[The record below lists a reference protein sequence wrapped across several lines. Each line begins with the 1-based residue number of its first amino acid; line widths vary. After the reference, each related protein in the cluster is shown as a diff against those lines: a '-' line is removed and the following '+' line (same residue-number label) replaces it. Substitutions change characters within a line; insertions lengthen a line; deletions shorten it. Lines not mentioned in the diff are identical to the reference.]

1 MTCFKLIGE
10 IVASAGG
17 QKFFMAM
24 GAGIVNTGL
33 LIAKILPVDAYVTL
47 TLGTVGAF
55 ILASAGEQVAR
66 VMAQGK
72 DFQRDPYA

>member
-1 MTCFKLIGE
+1 MTCFKLLGD

-17 QKFFMAM
+17 QKFVMAM
-24 GAGIVNTGL
+24 GAGVVNTGL
-33 LIAKILPVDAYVTL
+33 LIAKILPVEAYVTL

-55 ILASAGEQVAR
+55 ILGSASEQVAR
-66 VMAQGK
+66 VIAQGK